1 MKPAQNSPASAPS
14 AYLPVLISACL
25 LLILSF
31 GIRSGFGLF
40 LQPMSAANDWG
51 RDVLALALAI
61 QNLAWG
67 LSAVVAGGLV
77 NRFGTAKVLL
87 GGIALYGLG
96 TVGMAYSTSA
106 ATLNLTAG
114 IIVGAGIAGTS
125 FGIVLP
131 AIARAVPPERQG
143 WALGIGTAAG
153 SVGQFLVVPAA
164 QGLIDWL
171 GWLAALQLLG
181 IAAFAMA
188 LCVIPLARYGTEAG
202 SGDEQHSDISLWQLT
217 KRALGVRSYV
227 LLLIGFYVCGYHL
240 AFITVHMPG
249 YVVDL
254 GFSPQVGAWSIAA
267 IGLCNVVGAYY
278 SGVLSG
284 KRPKHTMLC
293 AIYAARALA
302 ITVFLILPP
311 SLASILGFSAAMGFL
326 WLSTI
331 PPTSGLVAH
340 FFGVRH
346 MPYLYGLVFLSHQLG
361 SFSGVWLGG
370 YLYETTGNYDG
381 IWLSG
386 IALGIAAA
394 ALHWPIKEQSFEGRL
409 AASSR

>member
-1 MKPAQNSPASAPS
+1 MKPAQNSSASAPS

>member
-1 MKPAQNSPASAPS
+1 MKPAPSSPASAPS

-202 SGDEQHSDISLWQLT
+202 SGDEQHGDISLWQLT

-302 ITVFLILPP
+302 IAVFLILPP

>member
-164 QGLIDWL
+164 QSLIDWL

-302 ITVFLILPP
+302 IAVFLILPP

-409 AASSR
+409 AACSR

>member
-164 QGLIDWL
+164 QSLIDWL

-302 ITVFLILPP
+302 IAVFLILPP